1 MLKPSSFKNL
11 KKIACLNVLIVF
23 VSSLILLIPLIVF
36 VYRANQIT
44 ETIINGD
51 AASINLPIVIAL
63 IVCCSI
69 LTTLLFLFWTKYL
82 KKISN
87 SNLNLP
93 TFKWVMLT
101 TGFNFLVIIFF
112 SIAFFCIWLVFVN
125 NHTRLLC
132 YSIIYSVLTLVFLI
146 CAIGLAV
153 YTNWKIE
160 YFLTKSLQ

>member
-23 VSSLILLIPLIVF
+23 ISSLILLIPLIVF
-36 VYRANQIT
+36 VYRANQT
-44 ETIINGD
+44 TVTIINGD

-69 LTTLLFLFWTKYL
+69 LTTFLFLFWTKYL

-146 CAIGLAV
+146 CSIGLAV

>member
-23 VSSLILLIPLIVF
+23 VNSLILLIPLIVF
-36 VYRANQIT
+36 VYRANQT
-44 ETIINGD
+44 TGTIINGD

>member
-23 VSSLILLIPLIVF
+23 VNSLILLIPLIVF
-36 VYRANQIT
+36 VYRANQT
-44 ETIINGD
+44 TGTIINGD

-132 YSIIYSVLTLVFLI
+132 YSIIYSVLTFVFLI

>member
-36 VYRANQIT
+36 VYRANQT
-44 ETIINGD
+44 TRTIMNGD
-51 AASINLPIVIAL
+51 AASINLPIVIVL

>member
-11 KKIACLNVLIVF
+11 KKIACLNILIVF
-23 VSSLILLIPLIVF
+23 ISSLILLIPLIVF
-36 VYRANQIT
+36 VYRANQT
-44 ETIINGD
+44 TVTIINGD

-69 LTTLLFLFWTKYL
+69 LTTFLFLFWTKYL

-132 YSIIYSVLTLVFLI
+132 YSIIYSVLTLIFLI
-146 CAIGLAV
+146 CSIGLAV

>member
-36 VYRANQIT
+36 VYRANQT
-44 ETIINGD
+44 TGTIINGD

-132 YSIIYSVLTLVFLI
+132 YSIIYSVLTFVFLI

>member
-36 VYRANQIT
+36 VYRANQT
-44 ETIINGD
+44 TGTIINGD
-51 AASINLPIVIAL
+51 AASINLPIVIVL

-132 YSIIYSVLTLVFLI
+132 YSIIYSVLTFVFLI